1 MANTPIFAMPNQQM
15 LTFCPVPSIYLSIH
29 SIYVSILQQA
39 SAYLSIS
46 SINYLSKFHLSIIY
60 LISLSQSFFI
70 KT

>member
-46 SINYLSKFHLSIIY
+46 SINYLSKFHLSIIC
-60 LISLSQSFFI
+60 LSNLCLPIIFY
-70 KT
+70 